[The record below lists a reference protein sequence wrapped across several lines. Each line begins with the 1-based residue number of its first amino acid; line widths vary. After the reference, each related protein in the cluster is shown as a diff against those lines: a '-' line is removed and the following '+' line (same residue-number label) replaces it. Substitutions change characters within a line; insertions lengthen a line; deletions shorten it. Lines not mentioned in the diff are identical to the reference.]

1 MQQNE
6 TGPCHIPA
14 LVALL
19 YDILQLPQAQNFVCH
34 AGALCAESNRVEK
47 RGRYVGRGE
56 VVKYISLSI
65 FSTTRCLCL
74 LEMAGVLIVASVTG
88 AAWLAEAR

>member
-19 YDILQLPQAQNFVCH
+19 YDIPQLPQAQNFVSH
-34 AGALCAESNRVEK
+34 AGALCAESNREEGGEMCWK
-47 RGRYVGRGE
+47 RGSHKVH
-56 VVKYISLSI
+56 
-65 FSTTRCLCL
+65 
-74 LEMAGVLIVASVTG
+74 
-88 AAWLAEAR
+88 